1 MQETIWEK
9 FFASNEMREHLNQK
23 FKRRDTDS
31 LNRKIREKKEKL
43 GYNSREPEHIQICS
57 SDVQGTQQL
66 GFWVEQKKIEQ
77 IFS

>member
-31 LNRKIREKKEKL
+31 LNRKIREKKK
-43 GYNSREPEHIQICS
+43 NSGIILESSSISRFVVCSS
-57 SDVQGTQQL
+57 SDV
-66 GFWVEQKKIEQ
+66 
-77 IFS
+77 